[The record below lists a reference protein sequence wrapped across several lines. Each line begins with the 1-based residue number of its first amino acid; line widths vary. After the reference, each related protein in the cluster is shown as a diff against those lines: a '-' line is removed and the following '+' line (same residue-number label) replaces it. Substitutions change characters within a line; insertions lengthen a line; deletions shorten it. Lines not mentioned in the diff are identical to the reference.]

1 MFFPQDIEY
10 LISPRALAAN
20 FFCLKFLSYK
30 LSIVGRLAGQEDA
43 GRDDKYLITSPPSS
57 VLMISIMIVTSR

>member
-20 FFCLKFLSYK
+20 FFCFEISLSELSYK
-30 LSIVGRLAGQEDA
+30 LSIVGRDYDWKMLNISLQ
-43 GRDDKYLITSPPSS
+43 
-57 VLMISIMIVTSR
+57 VLCLNDFNHDSN

>member
-30 LSIVGRLAGQEDA
+30 LSIVGRLAGPEDS